1 MDVLDQNE
9 QQQDFETG
17 DVTVQAQALAV
28 ESAPLNPNPS
38 TVGGGKNVVLPREA
52 FNARL
57 NAATDRGKRAAISE
71 MESQAQ
77 ASGFSSMQDM
87 FATIAALKAGNKAN
101 SSAARQM
108 PKDDSQD
115 APESR
120 TNSSTR
126 TAQPTPSNKEQ
137 ARWAREAERA
147 RKSAETER
155 RGRIS
160 AERGRKAAEQS
171 RQAIQAEMAI
181 REAAILAGAKDVDY
195 AVTLLRRNIEDKTE
209 EELSSF
215 DEAKF
220 FEEMREKQPYLFGEV
235 VRPVTTGT
243 GGKEPPAPRP
253 GVVNQATAQSGQIDA
268 AKMNDKD
275 FREHLR
281 KRGLNVDIAGV

>member
-9 QQQDFETG
+9 QQQEIETG

-28 ESAPLNPNPS
+28 DSASLNPSPS
-38 TVGGGKNVVLPREA
+38 TVGGGKNVVLPRDA

-77 ASGFSSMQDM
+77 ANGFSSMQDM
-87 FATIAALKAGNKAN
+87 FATIAALKSGNKAN
-101 SSAARQM
+101 SSAQRNS
-108 PKDDSQD
+108 PKETDQD

-126 TAQPTPSNKEQ
+126 AAAPASTKEQ

-147 RKSAETER
+147 RKEAETER

-195 AVTLLRRNIEDKTE
+195 AVTLLRRSIEDKTE
-209 EELSSF
+209 AELASF

-220 FEEMREKQPYLFGEV
+220 FDEMREKQPYLFGEV